1 MKLKKWLS
9 HPLGSLGL
17 LMVWLL
23 LVDDFG
29 SVGHWLLGSILALVI
44 PRLTQSW
51 WPRLPRVRSLKH
63 LFIFFRHMLVDITVA
78 NFQVARLAIGPIR
91 NLHPCWVEVPCDLD
105 SEITIF
111 LMASAISLAPGT
123 VTTSVDRERSTLT
136 VHALHCE
143 DEQIL
148 IAEIKQ
154 RYEQPLKE
162 AFACLPQ

>member
-1 MKLKKWLS
+1 MNLKKWLS

-78 NFQVARLAIGPIR
+78 NFQVARLAVGPIR
-91 NLHPCWVEVPCDLD
+91 NLHPRWVEVPCELD

-123 VTTSVDRERSTLT
+123 VTTSIDRERSTLT
-136 VHALHCE
+136 VHALHCA
-143 DEQIL
+143 DEQSL
-148 IAEIKQ
+148 IAEIKH